1 MGAIATWRSDLN
13 RVLHV
18 FNVRSVGPILLSLT
32 FPLQTEL
39 AINTN
44 VVVSNLY
51 RGMVMSQ
58 GGTDGLNRSV
68 STPSHPSTTECLL
81 SPRLKL
87 GQLSRMPSSPW
98 SYFT

>member
-1 MGAIATWRSDLN
+1 MEAIATWRSDLN

-18 FNVRSVGPILLSLT
+18 FNVRLVGSILLSLT
-32 FPLQTEL
+32 FLLQTEL

-44 VVVSNLY
+44 VVVSNIY

-58 GGTDGLNRSV
+58 GGTDGLHRSV
-68 STPSHPSTTECLL
+68 SAPSHLTTTECSL

-87 GQLSRMPSSPW
+87 GQLSRMPLSP
-98 SYFT
+98 